1 MVWGL
6 GSAMTQRAAP
16 YFYGSHV
23 IALIAVFPKLNL
35 NPLGFQLDWSSEE
48 RGIESVKYVL
58 SKEVPN
64 IMQNYE
70 RLDRL
75 NDMGI
80 DDLRNEIYGIK
91 HGHFQVWGLGGA
103 MHDRKAPYFH
113 GSYIEVLRTLFPD
126 LNLNPLGF
134 QLDWSSKEKGI
145 ESVRYVLS
153 KEAPHIMRQ
162 YERITQLNDREVH
175 DLRNAIYG
183 IRQGHFMVWGLSGA
197 MDQRVATYFYGSYM
211 NALISVFNHSGLGL
225 TLQGFRD
232 YRKATYEQKYSWGT
246 SESGIWSV
254 REGIRS
260 NRIDIMERYENLAEL
275 KEDEIERLK
284 RDIYRITSGHFKVW
298 GLGIAMN
305 DRKAPYF
312 HGRYMNALIA
322 VFPDLNLN
330 PLGFQLDWSSKERGI
345 ESVRYVLSKE
355 APHIMR
361 QYERITQLND
371 REVHDLRNEIYKITY
386 GHFKIWGLG
395 DPFILSHNMRCFF
408 RKNISH

>member
-1 MVWGL
+1 M
-6 GSAMTQRAAP
+6 
-16 YFYGSHV
+16 
-23 IALIAVFPKLNL
+23 I
-35 NPLGFQLDWSSEE
+35 
-48 RGIESVKYVL
+48 YVL

-162 YERITQLNDREVH
+162 YERITQLNDREVR

-183 IRQGHFMVWGLSGA
+183 ITHA
-197 MDQRVATYFYGSYM
+197 
-211 NALISVFNHSGLGL
+211 
-225 TLQGFRD
+225 
-232 YRKATYEQKYSWGT
+232 
-246 SESGIWSV
+246 
-254 REGIRS
+254 
-260 NRIDIMERYENLAEL
+260 
-275 KEDEIERLK
+275 
-284 RDIYRITSGHFKVW
+284 HFKVW
-298 GLGIAMN
+298 GLGAAMTQES
-305 DRKAPYF
+305 APYF
-312 HGRYMNALIA
+312 HGSHITALIT

-330 PLGFQLDWSSKERGI
+330 PLGFRLDWSNEERGI

-355 APHIMR
+355 VPHIMR
-361 QYERITQLND
+361 QYERMTQLND
-371 REVHDLRNEIYKITY
+371 REVYDLRNAIYGITHA
-386 GHFKIWGLG
+386 HFKVWGLG
-395 DPFILSHNMRCFF
+395 AAMTHESAC
-408 RKNISH
+408 